1 MLRLAFIGASIILSA
16 PLMSDPAAAV
26 GERPYWPAYEYRE
39 VPDGCIK
46 WNWQELSYYNYCGR
60 VVHPY
65 RSKVLRV
72 RG

>member
-1 MLRLAFIGASIILSA
+1 MRRLAFIGASVALSA
-16 PLMSDPAAAV
+16 TLMSSQAAAV

-39 VPDGCIK
+39 VPEGCIK
-46 WNWQELSYYNYCGR
+46 WNWQELSYYNYCPRG
-60 VVHPY
+60 VHPY